1 MQAMDVRVLK
11 RRLEEKNIVL
21 LDVRTPDEYRKV
33 HVKGAILLPLDSVD
47 EETIEN
53 LSQSLNGQEVCALC
67 LSGRRSALLARKL
80 LDANFKKVSILQ
92 GGLRSWKDAEF
103 PLVRGKGPIS
113 VNRQACLLIGA
124 LLIAGT
130 GTFWYTHETWLL
142 AVPALFGLGLFLS
155 GMTGIPVLN
164 NLLRKMPWNR

>member
-1 MQAMDVRVLK
+1 M
-11 RRLEEKNIVL
+11 
-21 LDVRTPDEYRKV
+21 
-33 HVKGAILLPLDSVD
+33 
-47 EETIEN
+47 
-53 LSQSLNGQEVCALC
+53 C

-113 VNRQACLLIGA
+113 VNRQARLLIGS

-130 GTFWYTHETWLL
+130 GTFWYTHEAWWL
-142 AVPALFGLGLFLS
+142 AIPAFFGVGLIFS
-155 GMTGIPVLN
+155 GMTGIHVLN
-164 NLLRKMPWNR
+164 NFLRKMPWNR